1 MMALKVEG
9 EGGSYHDVGRGRSE
23 KLKMVL
29 NALDSPPIF
38 SCSVPDIRYTCSFIY
53 EYALPGTSPRTRGSM
68 HLLASFSMSLPKIMK

>member
-38 SCSVPDIRYTCSFIY
+38 SCSVLYRVYDYDTCSFIRVCT
-53 EYALPGTSPRTRGSM
+53 TSPRTRGSL